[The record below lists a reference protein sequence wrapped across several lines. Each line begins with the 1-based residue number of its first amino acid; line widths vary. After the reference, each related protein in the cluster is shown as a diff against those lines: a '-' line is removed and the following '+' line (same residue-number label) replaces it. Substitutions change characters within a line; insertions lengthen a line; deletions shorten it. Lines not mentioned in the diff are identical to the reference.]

1 MGVFHLINKRVFDIS
16 LFRVLVVAFASINM
30 IPLFND
36 LFLSRVLYAVFAVWA
51 LLLMVYKTFILKTLL
66 KPKYS
71 VLLFVFFL
79 FAGISILVNYK
90 NGFSRN
96 VMTIYMP
103 VVFAFLLY
111 VPDTGK
117 GLMREVRI
125 VSGFFIG
132 FTFLVSAAS
141 FVMYMFQISFT
152 FLNRNGVNI
161 RQGFLENR
169 LFGLYISPNVGVVFA
184 LTSILLTS
192 ICIFFVCK
200 KPIKK
205 VVLVFYWFNILLQYL
220 YFLLANSRGGMVAAS
235 AAIAL
240 LIVFG
245 RYEFMVFRIRFKV
258 ETVLSKIVCLILV
271 FGTLFLVAAPVKYGL
286 AYVPMVTE
294 KVFHLNNPNMNGE
307 TGETD
312 FTRIEADSEDI
323 SNGRT
328 VIWSA
333 AYHLWRYNPFVGVA
347 NADVIEEDTENS
359 YVPTDTLSKE
369 KVFWLNRANGNM
381 HNVFIQIGVNYG
393 TVALFSILLFLLLIF
408 IFVFRKMMSQRK
420 KGEMCNLELMLLAIA
435 AFYLCHNI
443 FETYLFVW
451 GSNVFGALFWLFL
464 GYAIFFLENG
474 PSLAE
479 KNEEIV

>member
-36 LFLSRVLYAVFAVWA
+36 LFLSRVLYAFFAVWA
-51 LLLMVYKTFILKTLL
+51 LLLLVYKTFVLKTLL
-66 KPKYS
+66 KAKYS

-90 NGFSRN
+90 NNFSHN

-103 VVFAFLLY
+103 VVYAFLLY
-111 VPDTGK
+111 VPDTDK
-117 GLMREVRI
+117 GLMREVRA
-125 VSGFFIG
+125 VSNFFIG
-132 FTFLVSAAS
+132 FTFLASAAS

-161 RQGFLENR
+161 RQGFMENR

-184 LTSILLTS
+184 LTSIALTF
-192 ICIFFVCK
+192 ICIFFIGK

-205 VVLVFYWFNILLQYL
+205 PVAVFYWVNISLQYV
-220 YFLLANSRGGMVAAS
+220 YFLLANSRGGTVAAS
-235 AAIAL
+235 AAIVL

-245 RYEFMVFRIRFKV
+245 RYDFTVFQLRFKV
-258 ETVLSKIVCLILV
+258 KTVLSKLVCLVLV
-271 FGTLFLVAAPVKYGL
+271 FAGLSLIATPVKCGL

-294 KVFHLNNPNMNGE
+294 KVFHSDSFNMNGDI
-307 TGETD
+307 GETD

-328 VIWSA
+328 LIWGA

-347 NADVIEEDTENS
+347 NANVIDDDGENS
-359 YVPTDTLSKE
+359 YVPTDAMSKD

-393 TVALFSILLFLLLIF
+393 TVALLSILLFLLLIF
-408 IFVFRKMMSQRK
+408 IFVFKKFLSFRK
-420 KGEMCNLELMLLAIA
+420 KDEKWNFELMLLAIV
-435 AFYLCHNI
+435 AFYLCHNV
-443 FETYLFVW
+443 FETYLFIW

-464 GYAIFFLENG
+464 GYAMFFLENG
-474 PSLAE
+474 RPLLEKSEDSL
-479 KNEEIV
+479 